1 MPAKRRL
8 AAAKKQPTRKPA
20 AALIPK
26 QNSRAKAVQHADYLS
41 LLHRTKN
48 KKKRNQLIEIAS
60 RDQIDAIS
68 EVIENIL
75 RGTLVLTQVQKEKL
89 RRYKNCMRLLISKSI
104 PLVKKR
110 NQLHSYSGGFLP
122 ALLGAAIPAI
132 GSLIS
137 GLVGRRS

>member
-1 MPAKRRL
+1 MPRTAKR
-8 AAAKKQPTRKPA
+8 KSEKFEM
-20 AALIPK
+20 ALIPK
-26 QNSRAKAVQHADYLS
+26 QNTRAKAAQHADYLS

-48 KKKRNQLIEIAS
+48 KKKRNQLIDLAS
-60 RDQIDAIS
+60 KDQIDAIS

-89 RRYKNCMRLLISKSI
+89 RRYRNCMRLLITKRI

-110 NQLHSYSGGFLP
+110 TYLQSYSGGFLP

-137 GLVGRRS
+137 GLMGRR